1 MMVGAHHDDNELMAG
16 TIARHVAAG
25 WRVVSVVATGSE
37 NRDNSPVREAES
49 LAAAKLLQ
57 METVFLRYPDDGFN
71 DDEPACQAMVR
82 TMREYNPDMVITHPP
97 ADYHVDHMAVS
108 RCVLLAT
115 QRCWVGTYDCGGE
128 PCSTVPRL
136 YYSDAWFIPFKPD
149 VYVPVGDRLE
159 LKKQALEYHQSQLPE
174 RGDDDMVAMEM
185 IRARYRGIEA
195 AVGYAE
201 AFRFVPRGWQR
212 RVAELLE

>member
-16 TIARHVAAG
+16 TIARQVADG
-25 WRVVSVVATGSE
+25 WRVISVVATGAQGS
-37 NRDNSPVREAES
+37 DNSPVREAES

-57 METVFLRYPDDGFN
+57 MECVFLRYPDDGFN
-71 DDEPACQAMVR
+71 DDEPACQTMVR
-82 TMREYNPDMVITHPP
+82 TIREYSPDMLITHPP
-97 ADYHVDHMAVS
+97 ADYHNDHMAVS

-115 QRCWVGTYDCGGE
+115 QRCGGGTYDCGGE
-128 PCSTVPRL
+128 PCAPPRL
-136 YYSDAWFIPFKPD
+136 YYSDAWFVPFEPD
-149 VYVPVGDRLE
+149 VYVPVGDQLQ

-185 IRARYRGIEA
+185 VRARYRGIEA

-201 AFRFVPRGWQR
+201 AFRFVPRLGQR
-212 RVAELLE
+212 RVTELLT